1 MIPLIHYGV
10 GVPTGVGTGARRLV
24 GRPRDTSLD
33 EVILRTVREL
43 LIERGYDGL
52 SVQEVSRR
60 SGVHA
65 VTIRRRWE
73 TKGSL
78 VTAAIMRDD
87 DPHMESSNRVDAL
100 PTGHLRE
107 DLRRMMFE
115 MNAFLA
121 DPAVRA
127 ALPIL
132 WGQSNTDPAVEARLS
147 YQREQWF
154 ALIQRVLERAVLSGE
169 APPAALDRTRIL
181 VDVLSGTAFVQ
192 GVEERGTSESD
203 VDALIDVLLAGLL
216 RNPSP
221 DD

>member
-1 MIPLIHYGV
+1 
-10 GVPTGVGTGARRLV
+10 LV
-24 GRPRDTSLD
+24 
-33 EVILRTVREL
+33 
-43 LIERGYDGL
+43 ERGYEGL

-87 DPHMESSNRVDAL
+87 DPQRESAMRVEAL
-100 PTGHLRE
+100 PTGHLRQ
-107 DLRRMMFE
+107 DLRRMMIE

-132 WGQSNTDPAVEARLS
+132 WTQSAKDPQVHARLE
-147 YQREQWF
+147 YQRKQWF
-154 ALIQRVLERAVLSGE
+154 ALIQRVLELAVLSGDV
-169 APPAALDRTRIL
+169 PPTAIENTQTLTDLLT
-181 VDVLSGTAFVQ
+181 GTAFVRQ
-192 GVEERGTSESD
+192 GVEGRPSSESE
-203 VDALIDVLLAGLL
+203 VDALIEVILTGI
-216 RNPSP
+216 
-221 DD
+221 